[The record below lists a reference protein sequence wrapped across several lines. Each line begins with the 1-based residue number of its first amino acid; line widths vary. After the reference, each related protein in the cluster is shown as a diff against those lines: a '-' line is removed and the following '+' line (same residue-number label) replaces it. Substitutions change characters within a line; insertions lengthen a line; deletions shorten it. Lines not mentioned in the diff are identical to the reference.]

1 MTLVP
6 KFATKRSLVSLAVLN
21 LSMFPKTPKNLDP
34 CHSVRSNPPEGMI
47 YENISIWYY
56 MTMLPFSALF
66 TSHVINHF
74 APKTLEVFPILLGL
88 LRPMASPDPFPKE
101 LRLMAWHSRA
111 RRIRRRASAPWMMAV
126 SMELVWAVV
135 RDRNSEELWISSFVS
150 FLLWRP
156 GDF

>member
-6 KFATKRSLVSLAVLN
+6 KFATKRGLASLAVLN
-21 LSMFPKTPKNLDP
+21 LSMLLKTH
-34 CHSVRSNPPEGMI
+34 HSIRSNPPEGMI
-47 YENISIWYY
+47 DENIT
-56 MTMLPFSALF
+56 MTMTNILWLGCHFFFVHLPCHESFCSKTPGSFS
-66 TSHVINHF
+66 HF
-74 APKTLEVFPILLGL
+74 FWGCLG
-88 LRPMASPDPFPKE
+88 PWPHQIPATPKE

-135 RDRNSEELWISSFVS
+135 RDGNSEELWISSFVS